1 MIFLNV
7 YSTGMFNSQVR
18 PQKNRFM
25 EITLLQAK
33 QLTTPYFQDE
43 AKNCTDLV

>member
-1 MIFLNV
+1 MYTLRGCL
-7 YSTGMFNSQVR
+7 TVR
-18 PQKNRFM
+18 SDPKKNRFM
-25 EITLLQAK
+25 EITLQQAK